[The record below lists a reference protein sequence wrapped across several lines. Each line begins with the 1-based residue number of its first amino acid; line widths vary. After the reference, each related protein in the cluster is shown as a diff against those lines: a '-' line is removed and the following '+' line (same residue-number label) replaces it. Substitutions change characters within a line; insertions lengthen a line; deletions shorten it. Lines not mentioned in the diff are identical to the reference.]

1 MDKLEI
7 RATGYFDK
15 NEDSNI
21 VRGLA
26 IPVESRSE
34 LLSGKYGRVY
44 ETITRSAVND
54 DLIKN
59 NDIKLYVNHD
69 SSQGTLAR
77 SKYGEGSLKLFI
89 TERGLEFE
97 TELPNTEF
105 GNEIREGIKR
115 GDYDAISFAF
125 YKDKDH
131 YDDEPNSDGSW
142 NRYIDSFALVDEI
155 SILSQLPAYSAT
167 NVDLRSLDDKI
178 NKQEEEKRMLEEEEE
193 KRKEEEFKPIE
204 EKLNNM
210 LNEFE

>member
-1 MDKLEI
+1 MNKLEI

-21 VRGLA
+21 IRGLA

-34 LLSGKYGRVY
+34 LLFNENKYGYIY
-44 ETITRSAVND
+44 ETITRSAVDEN
-54 DLIKN
+54 LIKN

-69 SSQGTLAR
+69 PSQGTLAR
-77 SKYGEGSLKLFI
+77 SKYGEGSLKLFV
-89 TERGLEFE
+89 TERGLEFQ

-125 YKDKDH
+125 YLYKEH
-131 YDDEPNSDGSW
+131 YDDNPNPDGSW

-167 NVDLRSLDDKI
+167 NVDLRSLDDVKKKYQEKI
-178 NKQEEEKRMLEEEEE
+178 NADLDKKLNE
-193 KRKEEEFKPIE
+193 IE
-204 EKLNNM
+204 ELAKL
-210 LNEFE
+210 